1 MKAYE
6 LNATVT
12 ADGHIELPEFQL
24 SSTLPHPTTVKVII
38 LVTEVDESQNDSS
51 DVEDNFSE
59 ESFKRSWQQA
69 INGDTVPVSQL
80 WEEPDIV

>member
-24 SSTLPHPTTVKVII
+24 SSVPEHPSTVKVII
-38 LVTEVDESQNDSS
+38 LVAESEETSNEVINIAEK
-51 DVEDNFSE
+51 FSE

-69 INGDTVPVSQL
+69 ITGETVPLSQL
-80 WEEPDIV
+80 WEDTDIG